1 MAADRA
7 VSPYRCGEKPSCQR
21 GPLEQVEPV
30 SRARV
35 IGEDAPIPDEPRP
48 AEDIENCKSAV
59 GQEGHADPQGSRLG
73 EHSVAPQAEKGDAEP
88 SQEREPLDDG

>member
-1 MAADRA
+1 MAPDRSA
-7 VSPYRCGEKPSCQR
+7 SPYRCGEKPSRQR

-48 AEDIENCKSAV
+48 AEDVEDGKGAV
-59 GQEGHADPQGSRLG
+59 GQEGHADPQRSRLR
-73 EHSVAPQAEKGDAEP
+73 EHSVAPQAEKGDAKP